1 MYSHGAWSRV
11 FPATIAFLTLFSLPF
26 DSAAQRTPQKGITVV
41 VSATITSLDP
51 SVETHRSSG
60 AIQNTIMETLAVYD
74 ADNRLLPL
82 LAERW
87 RSIDPNTWRISLKKG
102 VKFHNGEEF
111 TAESVKASVD
121 VFNASKGFAGSW
133 FQFIKEV
140 KAVDSHT
147 VDVVTKSPT
156 PILPQTLG
164 FLYAYPPKYFKEVG
178 ADTFGQKPIG
188 TGPYKFVEWAKGE
201 YIRVKA
207 DPSYRGGV
215 PNIEEI
221 VFRTAPEASTRVAM
235 LETGRADIIMNVP
248 PQMIER
254 VERAGTRVE
263 TARSNRR
270 VFVEFN
276 RFDPILK
283 DIRLRK
289 ALNYATDVDAIIKS
303 IFAGRAYRAIDILR
317 AGMPG
322 YAQGNVQGYGY
333 DPAKAK
339 DLMRQAGYPNG
350 FETELYVGVGRL
362 TLDKELAEAL
372 VGQWEK
378 VGIQA
383 KLRPMEWAAFT
394 TQAFTGKMPGMH
406 ILSHAPLWW
415 DADFTWQNHFWS
427 KATWKY
433 AYTPEGDQMFEAQRA
448 EMDVKKREALEQ
460 ALEKYWV
467 DEECAWIILYDQ
479 QDIYGVSKRLQWKA
493 RPDELMKF
501 DEVTLAN

>member
-1 MYSHGAWSRV
+1 MRIQGVWARVLPVVLALLLTPLVISEVFGQRVPSR
-11 FPATIAFLTLFSLPF
+11 S
-26 DSAAQRTPQKGITVV
+26 ITVV

-74 ADNRLLPL
+74 ASNVLQPL
-82 LAERW
+82 LAEKW
-87 RSIDPNTWRISLKKG
+87 RSTDPNTWRLTLKRG
-102 VKFHNGEEF
+102 LKFHNGEDF
-111 TAESVKASVD
+111 TAESVKMAVD

-140 KAVDSHT
+140 KPVDSHT
-147 VDVVTKSPT
+147 VDIVTKSPT
-156 PILPQTLG
+156 PILPQTLA
-164 FLYAYPPKYFKEVG
+164 FLYAFPPKYFKEVG
-178 ADTFGQKPIG
+178 ADAFGQKPVG

-201 YIRVKA
+201 YIKVKA
-207 DPSYRGGV
+207 DPAYRGGA
-215 PNIEEI
+215 PKIEEI
-221 VFRTAPEASTRVAM
+221 TFRTAPEASTRVAM

-254 VERAGTRVE
+254 VEKAGARVE
-263 TARSNRR
+263 TAQSNRR

-283 DIRLRK
+283 DVRLRK
-289 ALNYATDVDAIIKS
+289 ALNYATDVEAIIKS
-303 IFAGRAYRAIDILR
+303 IFAGRAYRATDILR
-317 AGMPG
+317 PAMPG
-322 YAQGNVQGYGY
+322 YSKGNVQGYGY
-333 DPAKAK
+333 DPAKARE
-339 DLMRQAGYPNG
+339 LMKQAGRPNG
-350 FETELYVGVGRL
+350 FETDLYVGVGRL

-378 VGIQA
+378 VGIKA
-383 KLRPMEWAAFT
+383 RLHPMEWAAFT
-394 TQAFTGKMPGMH
+394 TEAFRGQMPGMH

-427 KATWKY
+427 RATWKY
-433 AYTPEGDQMFEAQRA
+433 AHTPKGDQMFEAQRT
-448 EMDVKKREALEQ
+448 EMDPKRREALQQ

-467 DEECAWIILYDQ
+467 EEECAWIILYDQ
-479 QDIYGVSKRLQWKA
+479 QDIYGVSKRIQWKA

-501 DEVTLAN
+501 DEATLGN